1 HAYHQTRSRIGKI
14 AAVDCANR
22 IGMFCGGSMAE
33 GWACYATGLM
43 GELRG
48 LTSLERVAEQ
58 HAHVR
63 QLARAVVDMSFHS
76 GSMSFADAVSFFVE
90 RTGMQ
95 PTAARA
101 EVVKASMYPGTAV
114 MYWLGTQS
122 ILDLRERLRARL
134 GGTFSLKRFH
144 DELLGF
150 GSVPVPLVARMMT
163 EDVA

>member
-1 HAYHQTRSRIGKI
+1 
-14 AAVDCANR
+14 
-22 IGMFCGGSMAE
+22 MAE
-33 GWACYATGLM
+33 GWACYVTGLM

-58 HAHVR
+58 HANVR
-63 QLARAVVDMSFHS
+63 QLVRAVVDMSFHT
-76 GSMSFADAVSFFVE
+76 GSMSFAEAVSFFVE

-101 EVVKASMYPGTAV
+101 EVVKSSMFPGTAV

-122 ILDLRERLRARL
+122 ILDLRERLRGRL
-134 GGTFSLKRFH
+134 GGSFSLKRFH

-150 GSVPVPLVARMMT
+150 GSIPVPLIARMMT